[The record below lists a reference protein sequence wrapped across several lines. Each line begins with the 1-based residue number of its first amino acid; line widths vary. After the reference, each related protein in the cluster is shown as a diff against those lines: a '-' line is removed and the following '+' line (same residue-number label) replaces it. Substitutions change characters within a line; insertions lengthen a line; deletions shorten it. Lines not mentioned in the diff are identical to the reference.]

1 MTVRI
6 DENVMKLREEF
17 HLMDTEKVLVTL
29 RPGVVWSY
37 LKQDDRNIGIAF
49 HGPSRFAVDAI
60 VETEYGATGDSV
72 AAELDGIQLYF
83 GLPAVEGI
91 SDTAEA
97 YDLSEYGYSSIEDF
111 HAKIEKKLHGNQ
123 KDGRNKFDVEGDA
136 GILIG
141 EDEHHKKVVLVAKE
155 DSTVFT
161 YDKRV
166 FVVGGD
172 NLVSVAGSRISIG
185 GPDRETLIID
195 KDGIKGLEELS
206 AIGPAISRA
215 MSSVARSIP
224 RITKDITRSVRFEA
238 RPHRA
243 SAYGAYDNVD
253 EFDWPD

>member
-1 MTVRI
+1 MSVRI
-6 DENVMKLREEF
+6 DERAKKLSEEF
-17 HLMDTEKVLVTL
+17 RLMDTERALVTL

-37 LKQDDRNIGIAF
+37 LKQEDRTIGIAF

-60 VETEYGATGDSV
+60 VETEYGATGESV
-72 AAELDGIQLYF
+72 AAELEGIQLYF
-83 GLPAVEGI
+83 GLTELESI
-91 SDTAEA
+91 SEDTFD
-97 YDLSEYGYSSIEDF
+97 YDLSEFGYSSIEEF
-111 HAKIEKKLHGNQ
+111 HASIQKKLDGNRSD
-123 KDGRNKFDVEGDA
+123 KDNKFDIEGDA

-141 EDEHHKKVVLVAKE
+141 EDEFRKKVILVAKE

-172 NLVSVAGSRISIG
+172 SMVSVEGSRISIG
-185 GPDRETLIID
+185 GPDRQTVIID
-195 KDGIKGLEELS
+195 KDRIKGLEELN

-215 MSSVARSIP
+215 MTSVARSIP
-224 RITKDITRSVRFEA
+224 RLTKDITHKMRCDS

>member
-1 MTVRI
+1 
-6 DENVMKLREEF
+6 MKLREEF
-17 HLMDTEKVLVTL
+17 RLMDTEKVLVTL

-37 LKQDDRNIGIAF
+37 LKQDDRNIGVAF

-60 VETEYGATGDSV
+60 VETEYGATGESV

-83 GLPAVEGI
+83 GLPTIDTI
-91 SDTAEA
+91 SDVAED
-97 YDLSEYGYSSIEDF
+97 YDITDYGYSSIEEF
-111 HAKIEKKLHGNQ
+111 HAEIEKKLHGNQ
-123 KDGRNKFDVEGDA
+123 KDRHNKFDVEGDA

-141 EDEHHKKVVLVAKE
+141 EDEHHKKVILVAKE

-161 YDKRV
+161 YDRRV
-166 FVVGGD
+166 FVVGGKS
-172 NLVSVAGSRISIG
+172 LVSVEGSRISIG

-195 KDGIKGLEELS
+195 KDGIKGLEELN

-224 RITKDITRSVRFEA
+224 RITKDITHRMKFDS